1 MSSRAEA
8 DAIRR
13 LHAQYET
20 ARALAESA
28 SLAEAAPRILKA
40 LGQTLGF
47 DHGAVWTVDQADTSI
62 RCLDTWHAPSQA
74 FAEFD
79 AVTRAMV
86 FMVSPQGLVASTR
99 AANTHRNTP
108 KRASDGCQVR
118 R

>member
-79 AVTRAMV
+79 AVTRSMV
-86 FMVSPQGLVASTR
+86 FER
-99 AANTHRNTP
+99 AAGLP
-108 KRASDGCQVR
+108 GRATAQQLAVGIGQRDGP
-118 R
+118 